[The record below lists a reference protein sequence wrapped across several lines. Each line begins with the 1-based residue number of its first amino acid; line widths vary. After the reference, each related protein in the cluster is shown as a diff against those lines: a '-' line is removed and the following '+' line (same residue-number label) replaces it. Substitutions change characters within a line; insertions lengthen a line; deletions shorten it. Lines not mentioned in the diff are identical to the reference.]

1 MKTLKRLLLT
11 ALLVFIAGS
20 WQLKAQ
26 NSSALQT
33 AFDQSYMFE
42 TSAQYAKAAEVIKT
56 VYSEKSY
63 EINIRLGWLLYKNGS
78 YLESATYYMKA
89 ITIMPNAIEAR
100 LGYVLPESAMG
111 NFDKVSEQYTEILK
125 IDPQNASINYKMGL
139 IYYNKSDY
147 KTAYTYLQK
156 AAALYVFDYDITLYF
171 AWTNLKLEKY
181 PEAKELFN
189 RVLLISPNDAS
200 ATEGLKLIK

>member
-1 MKTLKRLLLT
+1 MKTLKRLVFT
-11 ALLVFIAGS
+11 ALLVIIAGL
-20 WQLKAQ
+20 WQIKAQ

-33 AFDQSYMFE
+33 AFDQSYIFE
-42 TSAQYAKAAEVIKT
+42 TSAQYAKAAEVLKT
-56 VYSEKSY
+56 VYSEKAY

-78 YLESATYYMKA
+78 YLESATYYLKA

-111 NFDKVSEQYTEILK
+111 NYDKVIEQYTEILK
-125 IDPQNASINYKMGL
+125 IDPQNASVNYSMGL
-139 IYYNKSDY
+139 IYYNRTDY
-147 KTAYTYLQK
+147 KTAYKYLEK
-156 AAALYVFDYDITLYF
+156 AASLYVFDYDITLYF

>member
-1 MKTLKRLLLT
+1 MKTLKRLVFT
-11 ALLVFIAGS
+11 VLLVFIAGL
-20 WQLKAQ
+20 WQIKAQ
-26 NSSALQT
+26 NPSALQT

-42 TSAQYAKAAEVIKT
+42 TSAQYAKAAEIIKT

-63 EINIRLGWLLYKNGS
+63 EINLRLGWLIYKNGS
-78 YLESATYYMKA
+78 YLEAASYYLKA
-89 ITIMPNAIEAR
+89 INLMPNAIEAR

-111 NFDKVSEQYTEILK
+111 NYDKVIEQYTEILK
-125 IDPQNASINYKMGL
+125 IDPKNASVNYNMGL
-139 IYYNKSDY
+139 IYYNRSDF
-147 KTAYTYLQK
+147 KTAYKYLEI
-156 AAALYVFDYDITLYF
+156 AAGMYLFDYDITLYF